1 MFKNLRELIATMP
14 DEETCRKY
22 LEQQRW
28 DNKPICPFCD
38 SDRYYVIDK
47 GRRYKCSNNVC
58 NMKYSVTTGT
68 IFHASKIPLN
78 KWLMAFYMC
87 YSHKKGISSYQLSKD
102 IGCTQRSAWFML
114 HRIRES
120 MREKAPEMLDTIVE
134 VDETYVGGKMKN
146 KHKSIRNKAHVDNVS
161 HVDNKTAVM
170 GYLQREGELKLL
182 KMDKTKTLK
191 EQVQEHVKQE
201 AVIVTDGLNA
211 YKGLDKI
218 YEGHEVVDHL
228 AEEYVKGIF
237 HTNGIEGAFGLFKR
251 MVIGIYHSTS
261 VKHLDRYLDEF
272 TLRYNTRKMKD
283 NERFVSSIGTR
294 IEGKLD
300 YKTLTGKK

>member
-1 MFKNLRELIATMP
+1 MFTNLRELIASMP

-22 LEQQRW
+22 LEQERW
-28 DNKPICPFCD
+28 NNKPVCPFCECE
-38 SDRYYVIDK
+38 RHYVIDK
-47 GRRYKCSNNVC
+47 GRRYKCANNVC
-58 NMKYSVTTGT
+58 NMKFSVTTNT
-68 IFHASKIPLN
+68 IFHNSKIPLN

-87 YSHKKGISSYQLSKD
+87 YSHKKGISSYQLAKD
-102 IGCTQRSAWFML
+102 IGCTQRTAWFML

-120 MREKAPEMLDTIVE
+120 MREKAPEMLDTMVE

-146 KHKSIRNKAHVDNVS
+146 KHKSIRNKAHVENTS
-161 HVDNKTAVM
+161 HVDNKTPVM
-170 GYLQREGELKLL
+170 GYLQREGNLKLQVMN
-182 KMDKTKTLK
+182 KEKTLK
-191 EQVQEHVKQE
+191 EQVQLHVAPE
-201 AVIVTDGLNA
+201 AVIITDGLNA

-228 AEEYVKGIF
+228 AEEYVRGVF
-237 HTNGIEGAFGLFKR
+237 HNNGIEGAFGLFKR

-261 VKHLDRYLDEF
+261 VKHLPRYLDEF
-272 TLRYNTRKMKD
+272 TLRYNTRKMTD

-294 IEGKLD
+294 IEGRLD